1 MVKMNGK
8 EKKAS
13 GTRYQRTIILSA
25 KVWKRGVRCI
35 LGRPARET
43 TSSEE
48 SCDGNDRSQQS
59 WAEQRGQRDPG
70 LDAWTCGECLKMT
83 QWCHKQQKDFY
94 KTNPP
99 YDSWINVITLCGCR
113 TTQQWGFAGPKPKRG
128 PEEIQ
133 SPCHSCPLGS
143 SIFCS

>member
-1 MVKMNGK
+1 MELDLEMWVGSAGRHQMIKMNGK

-48 SCDGNDRSQQS
+48 SSDGNDRSQRS
-59 WAEQRGQRDPG
+59 SAEQRGQRDPG
-70 LDAWTCGECLKMT
+70 ECLKMT
-83 QWCHKQQKDFY
+83 
-94 KTNPP
+94 
-99 YDSWINVITLCGCR
+99 
-113 TTQQWGFAGPKPKRG
+113 
-128 PEEIQ
+128 
-133 SPCHSCPLGS
+133 
-143 SIFCS
+143 